1 MPEGALGV
9 DTFLGFVRKAGEQRL
24 GKAKFNEK
32 RSLRGVNELLK
43 RLLTPHCRAKAVF
56 VRS

>member
-24 GKAKFNEK
+24 DKENSAKK
-32 RSLRGVNELLK
+32 RSLRGVNELMK
-43 RLLTPHCRAKAVF
+43 RLLTPNCLAQAVF